1 MVHNYNIYVYIL
13 NVFCDMKKI
22 INSPK
27 EMHQLWIELSKSESI
42 LFLMWNLWSWKTTFA
57 KWFAEWL
64 WIDPKKVQ
72 SPTYTYVN
80 IYDDKLL
87 HIDMYRLETFEDLI
101 EKWIMDLINEYE
113 YILIEWPKWTEKL
126 NLGWIRTLTIS
137 KTGDNER
144 EIELL

>member
-1 MVHNYNIYVYIL
+1 
-13 NVFCDMKKI
+13 MKQT

-27 EMHQLWIELSKSESI
+27 EMHELWIELSKSESI
-42 LFLMWNLWSWKTTFA
+42 LFLVWNLWSGKTTFT
-57 KWFAEWL
+57 KWFAEGL

-80 IYDDKLL
+80 VYDDKLL
-87 HIDMYRLETFEDLI
+87 HIDMYRLETFEDLV
-101 EKWIMDLINEYE
+101 EKWIMDLLNEYE

-126 NLGWIRTLTIS
+126 NLSWTKTLSIT
-137 KTGDNER
+137 KTWDQER

>member
-1 MVHNYNIYVYIL
+1 MRKTIH
-13 NVFCDMKKI
+13 
-22 INSPK
+22 SPA
-27 EMHQLWIELSKSESI
+27 EMHQFWIELSKSESV
-42 LFLMWNLWSWKTTFA
+42 LFLVWNLWSGKTTFT

-80 IYDDKLL
+80 VYDEKLL

-101 EKWIMDLINEYE
+101 EKWILDLINEYE

-137 KTGDNER
+137 KTGDHER

>member
-1 MVHNYNIYVYIL
+1 
-13 NVFCDMKKI
+13 MKKI
-22 INSPK
+22 IHSPA
-27 EMHQLWIELSKSESI
+27 EMHQLWIELSKSENI
-42 LFLMWNLWSWKTTFA
+42 LFLVGNLGSGKTTFT

-64 WIDPKKVQ
+64 WIDSKKVQ

-80 IYDDKLL
+80 VYDEKLL

-126 NLGWIRTLTIS
+126 NLGWTKTLTIT
-137 KTGDNER
+137 KTGDEER
-144 EIELL
+144 EIKLL

>member
-1 MVHNYNIYVYIL
+1 MEKVIH
-13 NVFCDMKKI
+13 
-22 INSPK
+22 SPT

-42 LFLMWNLWSWKTTFA
+42 LFLVGNLWSWKTTFT
-57 KWFAEWL
+57 KWFAEGL

-80 IYDDKLL
+80 VYDDKLL

-113 YILIEWPKWTEKL
+113 YILIEWPKRTEKL
-126 NLGWIRTLTIS
+126 DLSWTKALTIT
-137 KTGDNER
+137 KTWDNER

>member
-1 MVHNYNIYVYIL
+1 
-13 NVFCDMKKI
+13 MKRTI
-22 INSPK
+22 HSPA
-27 EMHQLWIELSKSESI
+27 EMHQLWIELSKSENI
-42 LFLMWNLWSWKTTFA
+42 LFLVGNLGSGKTTFT
-57 KWFAEWL
+57 KWFAEGL

-80 IYDDKLL
+80 VYDDKLL

-101 EKWIMDLINEYE
+101 EKWIMDFINEYE

-126 NLGWIRTLTIS
+126 NLLWTKTLTIT
-137 KTGDNER
+137 KTGDEER

>member
-1 MVHNYNIYVYIL
+1 
-13 NVFCDMKKI
+13 MKKTI
-22 INSPK
+22 YSPE

-42 LFLMWNLWSWKTTFA
+42 LFLVWNLWSGKTTLT

-80 IYDDKLL
+80 VYDNKLL
-87 HIDMYRLETFEDLI
+87 HIDMYRLETFEDLV
-101 EKWIMDLINEYE
+101 EKWIMDLLNEYE

-126 NLGWIRTLTIS
+126 NLSWTKTLSIT
-137 KTGDNER
+137 KTWDQER

>member
-1 MVHNYNIYVYIL
+1 
-13 NVFCDMKKI
+13 MKKI
-22 INSPK
+22 IHSPT

-42 LFLMWNLWSWKTTFA
+42 LFLVWNLGSGKTTFA

-64 WIDPKKVQ
+64 WIDSKKVQ

-80 IYDDKLL
+80 VYDEKLL

-126 NLGWIRTLTIS
+126 NLGWTKTLTIT
-137 KTGDNER
+137 KTGDEER

>member
-1 MVHNYNIYVYIL
+1 MW
-13 NVFCDMKKI
+13 MKKTI
-22 INSPK
+22 HSPT
-27 EMHQLWIELSKSESI
+27 EMHQLWIELSKSENI
-42 LFLMWNLWSWKTTFA
+42 LFLVGNLWSGKTTFT

-80 IYDDKLL
+80 VYDEKLL

-101 EKWIMDLINEYE
+101 EKGIMDLINEYE

-126 NLGWIRTLTIS
+126 NLGWTKTLMIT
-137 KTGDNER
+137 KTGDEER

>member
-1 MVHNYNIYVYIL
+1 
-13 NVFCDMKKI
+13 MKKI
-22 INSPK
+22 IHSPA
-27 EMHQLWIELSKSESI
+27 EMHQLWIELSKSENI
-42 LFLMWNLWSWKTTFA
+42 LFLVGNLGSGKTTFT

-64 WIDPKKVQ
+64 WIDSKKVQ

-80 IYDDKLL
+80 VYDEKLL

-126 NLGWIRTLTIS
+126 NLGWTKTLTIT
-137 KTGDNER
+137 KTGDEER
-144 EIELL
+144 EIELI

>member
-1 MVHNYNIYVYIL
+1 
-13 NVFCDMKKI
+13 
-22 INSPK
+22 
-27 EMHQLWIELSKSESI
+27 MHQLWIELSKSESI

-87 HIDMYRLETFEDLI
+87 HIDMYRLETFEDLV

>member
-1 MVHNYNIYVYIL
+1 
-13 NVFCDMKKI
+13 MKKTI
-22 INSPK
+22 HSPA

-42 LFLMWNLWSWKTTFA
+42 LFLVGNLWSGKTTFT

-87 HIDMYRLETFEDLI
+87 HIDMYRLETFEDLV

-113 YILIEWPKWTEKL
+113 YILIERPKRTDKL
-126 NLGWIRTLTIS
+126 NLAWTKNLNII
-137 KTGDNER
+137 KTGDEER
-144 EIELL
+144 EVELE

>member
-1 MVHNYNIYVYIL
+1 M
-13 NVFCDMKKI
+13 CMKKTI
-22 INSPK
+22 HSPA
-27 EMHQLWIELSKSESI
+27 EMHQLWIELSKYENI
-42 LFLMWNLWSWKTTFA
+42 LFLVGNLWSGKTTFT

-80 IYDDKLL
+80 VYDNKLL

-126 NLGWIRTLTIS
+126 NLGWTKTLTIT
-137 KTGDNER
+137 KTGDEER

>member
-1 MVHNYNIYVYIL
+1 
-13 NVFCDMKKI
+13 
-22 INSPK
+22 
-27 EMHQLWIELSKSESI
+27 MHQLWIELSKSESI
-42 LFLMWNLWSWKTTFA
+42 LFLVWNLGSGKTTFT

-80 IYDDKLL
+80 VYDEKLL

-126 NLGWIRTLTIS
+126 NLGWTKTLTIT
-137 KTGDNER
+137 KTGDEER
-144 EIELL
+144 EIELI

>member
-1 MVHNYNIYVYIL
+1 
-13 NVFCDMKKI
+13 MKKVI
-22 INSPK
+22 HSPT

-42 LFLMWNLWSWKTTFA
+42 LFLVGNLWSWKTTFT
-57 KWFAEWL
+57 KWFAEGL

-80 IYDDKLL
+80 VYDDKLL
-87 HIDMYRLETFEDLI
+87 HIDMYRLDTFEDLV
-101 EKWIMDLINEYE
+101 EKWIMDLVNQYE

-126 NLGWIRTLTIS
+126 NLSWTKTLTIK
-137 KTGDNER
+137 KTWDNER

>member
-1 MVHNYNIYVYIL
+1 
-13 NVFCDMKKI
+13 MKKI
-22 INSPK
+22 IHSPT
-27 EMHQLWIELSKSESI
+27 EMHQLWIELSKSESA
-42 LFLMWNLWSWKTTFA
+42 LFLIGNLGSGKTTLT

-87 HIDMYRLETFEDLI
+87 HIDMYRLETFEDLV

-113 YILIEWPKWTEKL
+113 YILIEWPKWIEKL
-126 NLGWIRTLTIS
+126 NLGWTKTLTIT
-137 KTGDNER
+137 KTWDNER
-144 EIELL
+144 EIELS

>member
-1 MVHNYNIYVYIL
+1 
-13 NVFCDMKKI
+13 MKQTI
-22 INSPK
+22 HSPT

-42 LFLMWNLWSWKTTFA
+42 LFLVWNLGSGKTTFA

-80 IYDDKLL
+80 VYDEKLL

-101 EKWIMDLINEYE
+101 EKWIIDLINEYN

-126 NLGWIRTLTIS
+126 NLSWTKTLSIT
-137 KTGDNER
+137 KTWDQER

>member
-1 MVHNYNIYVYIL
+1 
-13 NVFCDMKKI
+13 MKQT

-27 EMHQLWIELSKSESI
+27 EMHELWIELSKSESI
-42 LFLMWNLWSWKTTFA
+42 LFLVWNLWSGKTTFA

-64 WIDPKKVQ
+64 WIDPRKVQ

-87 HIDMYRLETFEDLI
+87 HIDMYRLESFEDLV

-126 NLGWIRTLTIS
+126 NLLWTKTLSIT
-137 KTGDNER
+137 KTWDQER

>member
-1 MVHNYNIYVYIL
+1 
-13 NVFCDMKKI
+13 MKKTI
-22 INSPK
+22 HSPT

-42 LFLMWNLWSWKTTFA
+42 LFLVWNLGSGKTTFA

-80 IYDDKLL
+80 VYDEKLL

-101 EKWIMDLINEYE
+101 EKGIMDLINEYE

-126 NLGWIRTLTIS
+126 NLGWTKTLTIT
-137 KTGDNER
+137 KTGDEER

>member
-1 MVHNYNIYVYIL
+1 
-13 NVFCDMKKI
+13 MKKVI
-22 INSPK
+22 HSAE
-27 EMHQLWIELSKSESI
+27 EMHNLWIDLSKSESI
-42 LFLMWNLWSWKTTFA
+42 LFLVWNLWSGKTTFT

-64 WIDPKKVQ
+64 WINPKKVQ

-80 IYDDKLL
+80 VYDNKLL

-126 NLGWIRTLTIS
+126 NLSWTKTLSIT
-137 KTGDNER
+137 KTWDQER
-144 EIELL
+144 EIELK